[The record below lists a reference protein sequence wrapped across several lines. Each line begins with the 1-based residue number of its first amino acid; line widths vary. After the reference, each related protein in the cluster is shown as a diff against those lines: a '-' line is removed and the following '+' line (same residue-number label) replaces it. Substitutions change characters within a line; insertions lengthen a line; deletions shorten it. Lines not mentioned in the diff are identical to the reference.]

1 MSANT
6 LQDKENKLLALLQGL
21 AKPAV
26 ALSGG
31 VDSALLLAACCR
43 AGVQPEAVTA
53 FTPLQPQF
61 EREDARKAAQQAGC
75 SLHILRP
82 DPLQLPEFCAND
94 SRRCYYCK
102 RLVFGAVKA
111 KAQELGCGSL
121 LDGANADDA
130 GDYRPGMQAAAELG
144 FISPLLACGF
154 TKREVRELAR
164 RYGLAVADKPAYAC
178 LASRIAY
185 GEKITSAKLAMVE
198 QAEDALRQLG
208 LQDLRVRCHGNLARI
223 EISPQQIARAADNL
237 RQRIVAAVRAA
248 GFAYVTLDLEGFA
261 SGSMNRLL
269 DDAQEKKAK

>member
-6 LQDKENKLLALLQGL
+6 LQQKENKLFALLQGL
-21 AKPAV
+21 DKPAV

-31 VDSALLLAACCR
+31 VDSALLLAACSR
-43 AGVQPEAVTA
+43 AGVQAAAITA

-61 EREDARKAAQQAGC
+61 ERQDARRAAQEAGC
-75 SLHILRP
+75 ELYVLQP
-82 DPLQLPEFCAND
+82 EPLALPEFCAND

-102 RLVFGAVKA
+102 QLIFGAIKA
-111 KAQELGCGSL
+111 KAQKLGCGSL

-154 TKREVRELAR
+154 TKQEVRELAR
-164 RYGLAVADKPAYAC
+164 RYGLAAADKPAYAC

-185 GEKITSAKLAMVE
+185 GETITPAKLAMVE
-198 QAEDALRQLG
+198 QAEDALRKLG
-208 LQDLRVRCHGNLARI
+208 LKDLRVRCHGNLARI
-223 EISPQQIARAADNL
+223 EINRQQIAQAADEL
-237 RQRIVAAVRAA
+237 RQQIIAAVRGA
-248 GFAYVTLDLEGFA
+248 GFAYITLDLEGFA

-269 DDAQEKKAK
+269 EDKKEK

>member
-6 LQDKENKLLALLQGL
+6 LQQKENKLLALLQGL
-21 AKPAV
+21 DKPAV

-31 VDSALLLAACCR
+31 VDSALLLAACSR
-43 AGVQPEAVTA
+43 AGVQAAAITA

-61 EREDARKAAQQAGC
+61 ERQDARRAAQEAGC
-75 SLHILRP
+75 ELYVLQP
-82 DPLQLPEFCAND
+82 EPLALPEFCAND

-102 RLVFGAVKA
+102 QLIFGAIKA

-154 TKREVRELAR
+154 TKQEVRELAR
-164 RYGLAVADKPAYAC
+164 RYGLAAADKPAYAC

-185 GEKITSAKLAMVE
+185 GETITPVKLAMVE
-198 QAEDALRQLG
+198 QAEDALRKLG
-208 LQDLRVRCHGNLARI
+208 LKDLRVRCHGNLARI
-223 EISPQQIARAADNL
+223 EINRQQIAQAADEL
-237 RQRIVAAVRAA
+237 RQQIIAAVRGA

-269 DDAQEKKAK
+269 EDKKEK